1 MNKQIQYTGLKNLN
15 LDEQQKIKKLISNSY
30 KKIQYLIKDIEKID
44 VLIKTYDITG
54 KRKRYS
60 ITLKTELPSK
70 KIFTTTV
77 EDWILS
83 TVCHKAVNDLK
94 NEIEKNYKTEGK
106 NWSYKLRKVFTS

>member
-44 VLIKTYDITG
+44 VL
-54 KRKRYS
+54 RKRYS